1 MIWMTQLVDE
11 IELQRRRWKTYK
23 HW

>member
-11 IELQRRRWKTYK
+11 IELQRRRWKT
-23 HW
+23 